1 MTASQLHNPRK
12 LAMPPITSPHAK
24 GPNRTQRVM
33 LLVLAACAPGTLAL
47 TWLFGIGTLVN
58 LLWASLVALAVEAAI
73 LKIRQRPLA
82 FYLSDGSAL
91 VTAVLLALA
100 LPPYAP
106 WWLTLVAVGF
116 AIVFGKQLYGGLG
129 QNPFNPAMLGYVV
142 VLISFPIE
150 MTSWPKPHSVGML
163 EGLQQILGLTHL
175 PDGWSQATALD
186 SLKINKSLTM
196 EELRATNPAF
206 GSLGGAAVEWVNAGF
221 LLGGLFLLRQRLISW
236 HAPVGMLAAL
246 MIISLLFWNGSG
258 SDSNGSPLFHL
269 FSGATMLGAFF
280 IVTDPVSGATSNLGR
295 LIFGAGVGILVY
307 IIRTWGGYP
316 DGVAFAVL
324 LMNLAAPTIDYYS
337 RPRTYGHGKPERGF
351 KLGE

>member
-1 MTASQLHNPRK
+1 MTLPR
-12 LAMPPITSPHAK
+12 ITSPHTK
-24 GPNRTQRVM
+24 GSNRTQRVM
-33 LLVLAACAPGTLAL
+33 LLVLAACAPGALAL

-58 LLWASLVALAVEAAI
+58 LLWASLVALGVEAAI
-73 LKIRQRPLA
+73 LKIRQRPLS

-116 AIVFGKQLYGGLG
+116 AITFGKQLYGGLG

-142 VLISFPIE
+142 VLISFPVE
-150 MTSWPKPHSVGML
+150 MTSWPKPHSVGL
-163 EGLQQILGLTHL
+163 LDGLQQIFGLAAL

-196 EELRATNPAF
+196 DELWAANPAF
-206 GSLGGAAVEWVNAGF
+206 GKIGGAAVEWVNAAF
-221 LLGGLFLLRQRLISW
+221 LLGGLFLLRMRLISW
-236 HAPVGMLAAL
+236 HAPVGMLGAL
-246 MIISLLFWNGSG
+246 AVMSLLFWHGSG

-269 FSGATMLGAFF
+269 FTGATMLGAFF

-295 LIFGAGVGILVY
+295 LIFGAGVGVLIYV
-307 IIRTWGGYP
+307 IRTWGGYP

-337 RPRTYGHGKPERGF
+337 RPRAYGHSKPERGF